1 MSDCTD
7 SHSPK
12 VLRHLPRQDP
22 LNGHE
27 DFNGTSPILGEE
39 DFLEED
45 SEVCK
50 ASAIDHQAMS
60 AALRCL
66 ALEQAYVHEVYT
78 QIARECGACSPVRSH
93 IKDFVFQEFEF
104 GSILLDVGCGDGK
117 YLHINAGVYTVG
129 LERCPDWF
137 DRTDEEEIIEGCYSR
152 VPSFGDY
159 LLGDVIHIPFRDEF
173 LDGILCCGV
182 LHHISTTERRI
193 RALNQIARLLKIG
206 GKVLIT
212 VWAFEGRELGSQDV
226 LIKWTNGLLA
236 SKGRNSKTDRLENS
250 AGRGVRFRAG
260 HGLCSSSCSCTHD
273 LMTTTDDFDD
283 ETSSSSSS
291 CSTTT
296 TTYVNRRAA
305 YESCNSPTSEFGTC
319 YSFVKK
325 ALLKFNLSPAS
336 FYYATAA
343 QSTRRTS
350 RSSTAKNSSTDAED
364 IPIELPNNNI
374 EDQLHQHP
382 LNPSDNEIA
391 IKSSSSSPTRLSN
404 HSFSSKE
411 GSPRKKKFDRK
422 NSLLESGLKL
432 ITAKITDSPSKGSLK
447 EHYGSL
453 VSLVRD
459 RIWNRVKVSTTSDH
473 KESKSSSSSSFAAGN
488 LNPLR
493 HRFSLPVVTQV
504 KKMTSRQGS
513 NDSTDS
519 YTILSVGTSDCP
531 EDKVCSH
538 SILKKTTG
546 SRHPRID
553 EVDSRQES
561 LELTE
566 RTDESTERDDELGNL
581 STKVNRKKMFNKKSS
596 TRGIVLQ
603 KSLSS
608 DSLDS
613 KQSRQQSFNTTEES
627 TSKTTTTTTT
637 NSISCSTNCSLGSR
651 MVAYYSMPELRALEE
666 TSPEEE
672 CMAVLRGRRSRP
684 RISDLHPITFLEE
697 VEEVS
702 LPRSKEVK
710 RESSQD
716 TEAAVDEM
724 ENMFHSIEII
734 NSKCSSSMSNY
745 EDVMTSQDSRHGKD
759 RMQLTLPSKFYLHP
773 KTHTTQEESDA
784 LLNQTGGENDYFEDD
799 ASKKT
804 QRSSSVEYKA
814 KISPSYREK
823 LRRFS
828 ASPSLLVPKTFVH
841 FFQEENLHETHP
853 SVDSEESFVT
863 IIPANERC
871 RGSLAFD
878 GSEGSYYDDVMLD
891 VDNSILPSPDET
903 GFGENSLENFLTPV
917 NLKVPAPSRA
927 TGNLSNGSSPGQSP
941 GHAGDISQPLTSN
954 PPSEAYSDTS
964 GTSTPEPPAELHR
977 YFHLFRCG
985 ELEDLI
991 SNNVHNLR
999 VLRSYY
1005 SEHATSWCIICD
1017 KIQVSSSTTTTSAK
1031 KNPSF

>member
-7 SHSPK
+7 SHSRKFLHRLSAP
-12 VLRHLPRQDP
+12 QDP
-22 LNGHE
+22 FCINGHE
-27 DFNGTSPILGEE
+27 EDDARSPILANEEEE
-39 DFLEED
+39 DNAAEAEIKVKTSNENSL
-45 SEVCK
+45 
-50 ASAIDHQAMS
+50 S
-60 AALRCL
+60 AAARCL
-66 ALEQAYVHEVYT
+66 ALEQAYVHEVYA

-93 IKDFVFQEFEF
+93 IKEFVFEEFTF

-137 DRTDEEEIIEGCYSR
+137 ARDEDEGLEGCYYPS

-159 LLGDVIHIPFRDEF
+159 LLGDVMQIPFRDDF
-173 LDGILCCGV
+173 IDGVLCCGV

-193 RALNQIARLLKIG
+193 RALTQLSRLLKTG
-206 GKVLIT
+206 GKLLIT
-212 VWAFEGRELGSQDV
+212 VWAFEGRELESQDV
-226 LIKWTNGLLA
+226 LIKWTNGLMN
-236 SKGRNSKTDRLENS
+236 SKGRESGNQLN
-250 AGRGVRFRAG
+250 GRGVRFRSPG
-260 HGLCSSSCSCTHD
+260 HAVCSSSCSCTQ
-273 LMTTTDDFDD
+273 MSD
-283 ETSSSSSS
+283 EDTGSSSS

-336 FYYATAA
+336 FYY
-343 QSTRRTS
+343 STTGHHHHHNNINQRRSS
-350 RSSTAKNSSTDAED
+350 RSSTAKNSSIDAED
-364 IPIELPNNNI
+364 IPVELLSSNIESDSTTDFIATQEEQNMYHDSSQASPHKQEDQGSLHNNNNNNN
-374 EDQLHQHP
+374 HHH
-382 LNPSDNEIA
+382 
-391 IKSSSSSPTRLSN
+391 SS
-404 HSFSSKE
+404 
-411 GSPRKKKFDRK
+411 RK

-432 ITAKITDSPSKGSLK
+432 ISGIDSPSKSSLK
-447 EHYGSL
+447 ESYGSL

-459 RIWNRVKVSTTSDH
+459 RIWSKVKVTHEVKDI
-473 KESKSSSSSSFAAGN
+473 ESKASSIGKS
-488 LNPLR
+488 LR
-493 HRFSLPVVTQV
+493 HRFSLPVVVTDV
-504 KKMTSRQGS
+504 RKFSLSRHFNSNSSDSDPYHHHHQLHTIFGS
-513 NDSTDS
+513 SDK
-519 YTILSVGTSDCP
+519 VDCP

-538 SILKKTTG
+538 SIFKKAVMT
-546 SRHPRID
+546 RHPRID

-561 LELTE
+561 LDLTE
-566 RTDESTERDDELGNL
+566 RTEEESIEKDDEVPHL
-581 STKVNRKKMFNKKSS
+581 SLPKVNTNNNNSNNTFTTTASCKKRMFGGKNS
-596 TRGIVLQ
+596 LQ

-613 KQSRQQSFNTTEES
+613 KHSRQQSLNTES
-627 TSKTTTTTTT
+627 TTSKTTTTT

-651 MVAYYSMPELRALEE
+651 MMVAYYSMPELRALQE

-672 CMAVLRGRRSRP
+672 SCGVRGRRSRP
-684 RISDLHPITFLEE
+684 RITDLHPITFLEE

-734 NSKCSSSMSNY
+734 NSKCSSSQSNY
-745 EDVMTSQDSRHGKD
+745 SDMMQFPRSNLKD
-759 RMQLTLPSKFYLHP
+759 RMRLTLPSTKFYLQPAPH
-773 KTHTTQEESDA
+773 QEESDA
-784 LLNQTGGENDYFEDD
+784 LLTSNVAAFSESEGENEDT
-799 ASKKT
+799 KKT

-814 KISPSYREK
+814 KISPSYRQN

-841 FFQEENLHETHP
+841 FFQEEHLHETHP

-863 IIPANERC
+863 IIPANRSC
-871 RGSLAFD
+871 RGSLAID
-878 GSEGSYYDDVMLD
+878 ESEGSFLDDVMLE
-891 VDNSILPSPDET
+891 VDPSMLPSPDEIA
-903 GFGENSLENFLTPV
+903 FGESLSAV

-927 TGNLSNGSSPGQSP
+927 TGILSNASSPGQAADSP
-941 GHAGDISQPLTSN
+941 SQVITSN
-954 PPSEAYSDTS
+954 VPTTNSSISPSSVS
-964 GTSTPEPPAELHR
+964 GASTPDPTPGNLHR

-991 SNNVHNLR
+991 TNNVEQLH

-1005 SEHATSWCIICD
+1005 SEHATSWCVVCE
-1017 KIQVSSSTTTTSAK
+1017 KRQV
-1031 KNPSF
+1031 